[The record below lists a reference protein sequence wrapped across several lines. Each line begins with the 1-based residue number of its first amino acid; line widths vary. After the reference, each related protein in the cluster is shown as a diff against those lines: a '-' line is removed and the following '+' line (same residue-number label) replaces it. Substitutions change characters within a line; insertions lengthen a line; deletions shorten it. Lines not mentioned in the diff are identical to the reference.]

1 MPPVMDKKD
10 LHILQ
15 MIFVK
20 HVEWYCILNQK
31 GFHIMR
37 ESHVISQAKNSKKM
51 QESYQGECADYSK
64 VKKSRELESRAHFR
78 KMEDN
83 YLEVRGYRDMV
94 DSRPRHKMLEQK
106 HPLENFWSHPGPYN
120 NCRAVEDQLPHCVP
134 AQSKTY
140 DSFQDELEDYI
151 KGQKA
156 RGLDPNISFRRIT
169 ENYRYRDQ
177 RYKERFDPGYRQRMC
192 EEKFSSEC
200 PQTYQRQYNG
210 SPVEGQLPHWL
221 PPHSKRRNDDFQA
234 EFDDYNK
241 VQESRELKPKT
252 SFRRIDSAIET
263 HNYREMDDRR
273 SKHRMF
279 EQRFPCETFQ
289 TYTDPHNSS
298 HVVEN
303 KLPHYLPAYE
313 SQQSLDSDS
322 YYQFTRDCFSEK
334 PVPLSLSQQE
344 NNPGS
349 HSVEFDI
356 YKQLPSYDSASAH
369 ETSHKRRHQKRRRH
383 LEEGKERPEK
393 EQSKHKRKRS
403 CQDKDLDQ
411 DKSTEQTKGEEDK
424 AGFHYDKKRARFFVQ
439 NARTAS
445 ALKDISNKICDETS
459 QKVAVMKRYDAS
471 QKSLDLQRFRFD
483 QDLMDNDIDM
493 MLNRRS
499 CMIAT
504 LQIVQRNI
512 PELKSFFELEKVK
525 DLNLEELWLEGN
537 PFCNHVS
544 DQSDY
549 IRYYLCY
556 DNGDRFRLLDA
567 YHDEACFSL
576 AIPFNFN
583 DPDMSNLEEYFKYN
597 RDIKKLQDSYTR
609 MRLLKHTKQ
618 DIVDSLSLLPKTQH
632 DFCSFW
638 VDLCLHTVSTRVF
651 CRSYPESWRIC
662 IMNDELIVR
671 NASPREIKNAFISLP
686 PADTSSK
693 PPLSEE
699 QQEMVKSFSVQS
711 GMKLNWSQKCLEDNG
726 WDYTKAA
733 EVFTIMQVGSGYRV
747 GKSWMSLCLQQDGVW
762 VAWGSNSRSS
772 DILTFSLQNED
783 KIPKEFFK

>member
-1 MPPVMDKKD
+1 MAAAGRGDSSFKVDTCPCLREDATCDGQERSAYFTDDFCQACGVVLHLESERISHYEVYKSGEVNRNKFSGFCNMSFDSSAVAQSHYVGQSHPQNQKQLLEEHDRESPSGCQPKMDKPNTTSAAPTFLKSVIVKPPPAYRMRTYVCHICSITFTS
-10 LHILQ
+10 LHMFRSHMQGSEHQI
-15 MIFVK
+15 K
-20 HVEWYCILNQK
+20 
-31 GFHIMR
+31 

-424 AGFHYDKKRARFFVQ
+424 AGVSSEKIKHRKKKRKHEAASEKEERKHKKEKKKSVEE
-439 NARTAS
+439 RTEEEI
-445 ALKDISNKICDETS
+445 LWDES
-459 QKVAVMKRYDAS
+459 
-471 QKSLDLQRFRFD
+471 
-483 QDLMDNDIDM
+483 
-493 MLNRRS
+493 
-499 CMIAT
+499 
-504 LQIVQRNI
+504 
-512 PELKSFFELEKVK
+512 
-525 DLNLEELWLEGN
+525 
-537 PFCNHVS
+537 
-544 DQSDY
+544 
-549 IRYYLCY
+549 
-556 DNGDRFRLLDA
+556 
-567 YHDEACFSL
+567 
-576 AIPFNFN
+576 
-583 DPDMSNLEEYFKYN
+583 
-597 RDIKKLQDSYTR
+597 
-609 MRLLKHTKQ
+609 
-618 DIVDSLSLLPKTQH
+618 
-632 DFCSFW
+632 
-638 VDLCLHTVSTRVF
+638 
-651 CRSYPESWRIC
+651 
-662 IMNDELIVR
+662 
-671 NASPREIKNAFISLP
+671 
-686 PADTSSK
+686 
-693 PPLSEE
+693 
-699 QQEMVKSFSVQS
+699 
-711 GMKLNWSQKCLEDNG
+711 
-726 WDYTKAA
+726 
-733 EVFTIMQVGSGYRV
+733 
-747 GKSWMSLCLQQDGVW
+747 
-762 VAWGSNSRSS
+762 
-772 DILTFSLQNED
+772 ILGF
-783 KIPKEFFK
+783 

>member
-1 MPPVMDKKD
+1 MAAAGRGDSSFKVDTCPCLREDATCDGQERSAYFTDDFCQACGVVLHLESERISHYESEIHAQNVKFYFQVHGEQNEVPGTKVNMHVENSQVYKSGEVNRNKFSGFCNMSFDSSAVAQSHYVGQSHPQNQKQLLEEHDRESPSGCQPKMDKPNTTSAAPTFLKSVIVKPPPAYRMRTYVCHICSITFTS
-10 LHILQ
+10 LHMFRSHMQGSEHQI
-15 MIFVK
+15 K
-20 HVEWYCILNQK
+20 
-31 GFHIMR
+31 

-177 RYKERFDPGYRQRMC
+177 RYRERFDPGYRQRMC

-313 SQQSLDSDS
+313 SQQSLDSNS

-334 PVPLSLSQQE
+334 PVPLSLSQEE

-424 AGFHYDKKRARFFVQ
+424 AGVSSEKIKHRKKKRKHEAASEKEERKHKKEKKKSVEE
-439 NARTAS
+439 RTEEEI
-445 ALKDISNKICDETS
+445 LWDES
-459 QKVAVMKRYDAS
+459 
-471 QKSLDLQRFRFD
+471 
-483 QDLMDNDIDM
+483 
-493 MLNRRS
+493 
-499 CMIAT
+499 
-504 LQIVQRNI
+504 
-512 PELKSFFELEKVK
+512 
-525 DLNLEELWLEGN
+525 
-537 PFCNHVS
+537 
-544 DQSDY
+544 
-549 IRYYLCY
+549 
-556 DNGDRFRLLDA
+556 
-567 YHDEACFSL
+567 
-576 AIPFNFN
+576 
-583 DPDMSNLEEYFKYN
+583 
-597 RDIKKLQDSYTR
+597 
-609 MRLLKHTKQ
+609 
-618 DIVDSLSLLPKTQH
+618 
-632 DFCSFW
+632 
-638 VDLCLHTVSTRVF
+638 
-651 CRSYPESWRIC
+651 
-662 IMNDELIVR
+662 
-671 NASPREIKNAFISLP
+671 
-686 PADTSSK
+686 
-693 PPLSEE
+693 
-699 QQEMVKSFSVQS
+699 
-711 GMKLNWSQKCLEDNG
+711 
-726 WDYTKAA
+726 
-733 EVFTIMQVGSGYRV
+733 
-747 GKSWMSLCLQQDGVW
+747 
-762 VAWGSNSRSS
+762 
-772 DILTFSLQNED
+772 ILGF
-783 KIPKEFFK
+783 

>member
-1 MPPVMDKKD
+1 MYYF
-10 LHILQ
+10 L
-15 MIFVK
+15 
-20 HVEWYCILNQK
+20 C
-31 GFHIMR
+31 R

-424 AGFHYDKKRARFFVQ
+424 AGVSSEKIKHRKKKRKHEAASEKEERKHKKEKKKSVEE
-439 NARTAS
+439 RTEEEI
-445 ALKDISNKICDETS
+445 LWDES
-459 QKVAVMKRYDAS
+459 
-471 QKSLDLQRFRFD
+471 
-483 QDLMDNDIDM
+483 
-493 MLNRRS
+493 
-499 CMIAT
+499 
-504 LQIVQRNI
+504 
-512 PELKSFFELEKVK
+512 
-525 DLNLEELWLEGN
+525 
-537 PFCNHVS
+537 
-544 DQSDY
+544 
-549 IRYYLCY
+549 
-556 DNGDRFRLLDA
+556 
-567 YHDEACFSL
+567 
-576 AIPFNFN
+576 
-583 DPDMSNLEEYFKYN
+583 
-597 RDIKKLQDSYTR
+597 
-609 MRLLKHTKQ
+609 
-618 DIVDSLSLLPKTQH
+618 
-632 DFCSFW
+632 
-638 VDLCLHTVSTRVF
+638 
-651 CRSYPESWRIC
+651 
-662 IMNDELIVR
+662 
-671 NASPREIKNAFISLP
+671 
-686 PADTSSK
+686 
-693 PPLSEE
+693 
-699 QQEMVKSFSVQS
+699 
-711 GMKLNWSQKCLEDNG
+711 
-726 WDYTKAA
+726 
-733 EVFTIMQVGSGYRV
+733 
-747 GKSWMSLCLQQDGVW
+747 
-762 VAWGSNSRSS
+762 
-772 DILTFSLQNED
+772 ILGF
-783 KIPKEFFK
+783 